1 MKQSISGCTA
11 KLSKKGI
18 KLTRQR
24 NLLMRQILHF
34 NDHFSADLLYVKLK
48 VKGIDISRAT
58 VYRTLALFEECGII
72 KKALKDEDISYYEV
86 STMNEHHDHLICV
99 ECGEIIEFC
108 SEKIEKIQK
117 EIYSNYNYVPTSHQL
132 ILKGMC
138 EKCRNKQNEK
148 NTDKSGK

>member
-1 MKQSISGCTA
+1 MEQSISGGTA

-48 VKGIDISRAT
+48 VKGINISRAT

-72 KKALKDEDISYYEV
+72 KKALKDEDTSYYEV
-86 STMNEHHDHLICV
+86 ITMNEHHDHLICIV
-99 ECGEIIEFC
+99 CGEIIEFC
-108 SEKIEKIQK
+108 SEKIEEIQN
-117 EIYSNYNYVPTSHQL
+117 EIYSKYHYIPTSHQL
-132 ILKGMC
+132 ILKGIC
-138 EKCRNKQNEK
+138 DKCIKKQNGK

>member
-1 MKQSISGCTA
+1 MKQSISRCTA
-11 KLSKKGI
+11 KLSENGI

-34 NDHFSADLLYVKLK
+34 NDHFSTDLLYVKLK
-48 VKGIDISRAT
+48 VKGINISRAT

-72 KKALKDEDISYYEV
+72 KKALTDEDISYYEV
-86 STMNEHHDHLICV
+86 STRNEHHDHLICI
-99 ECGEIIEFC
+99 ECGEIIEFY

-117 EIYSNYNYVPTSHQL
+117 EIYTNYDYTPASHQL
-132 ILKGMC
+132 ILKGIC
-138 EKCRNKQNEK
+138 KKCSKKQNEK

>member
-1 MKQSISGCTA
+1 MKQSISVCKA
-11 KLSKKGI
+11 KLSEKGV

-24 NLLMRQILHF
+24 NLLMKQILHF

-48 VKGIDISRAT
+48 VKGINISRAT

-86 STMNEHHDHLICV
+86 NTMNEHHDHLICV

-117 EIYSNYNYVPTSHQL
+117 DIYSNYNYVPASHQL
-132 ILKGMC
+132 ILKGIC
-138 EKCRNKQNEK
+138 KKCRNKQNGK